1 MTKNERKS
9 DAVAPQKSLSR
20 SAKQDQRENDERF
33 HRSLLLLALVVLLTL
48 IIIPKGVLTPTEF
61 GPGDIAPRDIKAPY
75 DLLIPDDDL
84 SEQKRV
90 EAEKTVAHL
99 YDFDPATGTAITGQV
114 VQVLSSLSRAQEQE
128 VDVKQQLAE
137 LEANFGIKPSNKTL
151 AALKELLTLEDIN
164 LRISE
169 VILPLYHQ
177 KVAGNLKLFEADR
190 SKGVIFRGSND
201 QPEFVDKGAEKIIGL
216 GELQDS
222 LKKALG
228 TTVFSNK
235 QQVALRDLIV
245 PLLRPNITFNQ
256 NETEARRALARKEV
270 KPVLIQVKKGEM
282 IVREGDRITLDQL
295 KRLGALQDENSVS
308 SLWRKASGVLLS
320 CFILIYFVHTFARR
334 NVRKYH
340 PENRDLLFLASV
352 FLVQILVLKISIF
365 IATALGSAF
374 PYVEQNAYYYLFPF
388 AVGTM
393 LVRVVLNSEVSLV
406 FAILS
411 SILTA
416 VLFGNSFAVL
426 IFAFLT
432 SLSGAHWVRH
442 VTERSSLFRAG
453 LRLGLFNVVLLFALH
468 LTTSRPF
475 DLQLLYKL
483 GFGFTGGLVAA
494 VMVTGIVPLIESLFR
509 YTTNIKLLELANMN
523 NPLLRD
529 LMVQAPGTYHHS
541 IIVGN
546 LAEAAA
552 ENIGVNPLM
561 VRVAA
566 YYHDIGKIR
575 KPLYFIENIG
585 GQENRHDKLAPS
597 MSALILMAHV
607 KDGVEMARE
616 NRLGKALTDIIRQ
629 HHGTSLMKF
638 FYDRA
643 KSKVDP
649 GVEQIDERDYRY
661 HGPRPQTREAALIML
676 ADAIEA
682 ASRTLT
688 DPTPARIQGMVQ
700 KIINNIFIDG
710 QLDECELTLKD
721 INNIA
726 KSFKLVLGGIFHYR
740 VDYPEPVSKER
751 SIEKPTGSLNED
763 RDRKSTGESEDQ
775 QDSTEK
781 SSTEDLKR
789 LGMS

>member
-1 MTKNERKS
+1 MSKNERKS
-9 DAVAPQKSLSR
+9 EAGTATKTLSR
-20 SAKQDQRENDERF
+20 FAKQDQRTGDERLQ
-33 HRSLLLLALVVLLTL
+33 RILLLLTLVALLTF
-48 IIIPKGVLTPTEF
+48 IIVPKGVLTPTEF
-61 GPGDIAPRDIKAPY
+61 APGDIAPRDIKAPY

-84 SEQKRV
+84 SEQKRN
-90 EAEKTVAHL
+90 EAEKAVSQL
-99 YDFDPATGTAITGQV
+99 YDFDPTTGASITEQV
-114 VQVLSSLSRAQEQE
+114 SQIIESLRV
-128 VDVKQQLAE
+128 VDEPVVAVKQQISD
-137 LEANFGIKPSNKTL
+137 LEANFGVKVSEKFF
-151 AALKELLTLEDIN
+151 AALLEL
-164 LRISE
+164 SE
-169 VILPLYHQ
+169 LDSVKSQLSQVMLPLYRQ
-177 KVAGNLKLFEADR
+177 KIAGNLKLFEADR
-190 SKGVIFRGSND
+190 PKGVVFRGAD
-201 QPEFVDKGAEKIIGL
+201 TRPEIADKGQEKVIGL

-222 LKKALG
+222 LKKQLSDSAFTASQQKALG
-228 TTVFSNK
+228 H
-235 QQVALRDLIV
+235 LIV
-245 PLLRPNITFNQ
+245 PLLRPNISFNQ
-256 NETEARRALARKEV
+256 NETELRRQIARDEV

-282 IVREGDRITLDQL
+282 IVREGDRITPDQI
-295 KRLGALQDENSVS
+295 KRIGALQEENSTG
-308 SLWRKASGVLLS
+308 SLWRNASGMLLS
-320 CFILIYFVHTFARR
+320 CFILLYFVHTFARR
-334 NVRKYH
+334 NIRKYQ
-340 PENRDLLFLASV
+340 PLNRDLIFLAIIFV
-352 FLVQILVLKISIF
+352 VHILVLKVSIF
-365 IATALGSAF
+365 ISTALGTAF
-374 PYVEQNAYYYLFPF
+374 PYVESTAYYYLFTF

-411 SILTA
+411 AIVTG
-416 VLFGNSFAVL
+416 VLFGNSFAIM

-453 LRLGLFNVVLLFALH
+453 LRLGMFNIFLIFALH
-468 LTTSRPF
+468 LMTSKAF

-483 GFGFTGGLVAA
+483 GFGFFGGLVAA
-494 VMVTGIVPLIESLFR
+494 VVVTGIVPLVESLFR

-523 NPLLRD
+523 NPILRD

-575 KPLYFIENIG
+575 KPQYYIENIG
-585 GQENRHDKLAPS
+585 GQENRHDKLSPS

-607 KDGVEMARE
+607 KDGAEMARE
-616 NRLGKALTDIIRQ
+616 SRLGQALADIIRQ

-643 KSKVDP
+643 KSKADP
-649 GVEQIDERDYRY
+649 EVEQIDARDYRY
-661 HGPRPQTREAALIML
+661 PGPKPQTREAALIML
-676 ADAIEA
+676 ADAVEA

-751 SIEKPTGSLNED
+751 TTDKTSRSTDED
-763 RDRKSTGESEDQ
+763 RDRE
-775 QDSTEK
+775 STESPQDQK
-781 SSTEDLKR
+781 NSTSKGSTEDLKR